1 MKNGVQF
8 QISYIFVIN
17 ELELLSAK
25 FHSTGWEYFSFLRPN
40 FSGIRRLI
48 GTCFNVGCVLLHVYY
63 DLAKNLISLVLNAG
77 YCLLPGGY
85 WWLLLVTGGYCSFPL
100 LLQQYERTNTDQ
112 YSLKCLVIAAQCL
125 EHLSC
130 LVATLLLLASDQ
142 LVEFDN

>member
-1 MKNGVQF
+1 MQF

-85 WWLLLVTGGYCSFPL
+85 WWLLLVTGGYRSFPL
-100 LLQQYERTNTDQ
+100 LVVWTNKYWPVFLEMT
-112 YSLKCLVIAAQCL
+112 SNCCLVFGT
-125 EHLSC
+125 
-130 LVATLLLLASDQ
+130 TLLPCHNFTTAS
-142 LVEFDN
+142 